1 MSTRPGAAEELV
13 GRSAGELAER
23 VRAGTISPAEVVR
36 AHLARILAV
45 DGRVGAFQDVRRERA
60 LAEAEA
66 LARAPDLG
74 SLPLAG
80 VPIAIKDNLDVAGE
94 PTRMGCR
101 ATPETPAAGDSEAV
115 RRLRAAGAIVV
126 GKTRLPELGIWATTD
141 GAFGVTRSPWG
152 LERTA
157 GGSSGGS
164 AAAVAAAMVPIALG
178 NDGMGSIRI
187 PAAAC
192 GLVGVKPG
200 AGVVPTGIGAHDWF
214 GMAENGPLTTTV
226 ADAAHVLSVLADRP
240 DLAEVRAPTGP
251 VRIALSTRSP
261 AQGVRAERAWAE
273 AARASAALLRQAGH
287 AVEHADPRYPTAF
300 VPAIFGHWFAGPL
313 ADAERLDP
321 RRLEPRTRRHLAWGR
336 LARRLGLVSARRREA
351 WRGLHASFF
360 EHHDVLLTPAL
371 ARVPPPA
378 DHWSERSWLANVVA
392 CVRYAPFNAPWNFAG
407 FPALVVPAGR
417 HPSGMPLAVQ
427 LVAAPGGEAL
437 LLSLAAE
444 LERLQPWPR
453 HAPEP
458 A

>member
-1 MSTRPGAAEELV
+1 M
-13 GRSAGELAER
+13 
-23 VRAGTISPAEVVR
+23 RAGTLSPADVVR
-36 AHLARILAV
+36 AHLARITAV
-45 DGRVGAFQDVRRERA
+45 DGRVGAFQGLRRERA

-66 LARAPDLG
+66 LARAPDLATL
-74 SLPLAG
+74 SLAG
-80 VPIAIKDNLDVAGE
+80 VPIAVKDNLDVAGE
-94 PTRMGCR
+94 PTRMGSS
-101 ATPETPAAGDSEAV
+101 ATPETPAAQDSEAV

-126 GKTRLPELGIWATTD
+126 GKTRLPELGIWATSD
-141 GAFGVTRSPWG
+141 GAFGVARSPWG

-187 PAAAC
+187 PAACC

-200 AGVVPTGIGAHDWF
+200 AGVVPAGIGVHDWF
-214 GMAENGPLTTTV
+214 GMAENGPLATTV
-226 ADAAHVLSVLADRP
+226 ADAALMLSVLAERP
-240 DLAEVRAPTGP
+240 DLAEVRAPAGLL
-251 VRIALSTRSP
+251 RIAWSTRSP
-261 AQGVRAERAWAE
+261 AAGVRVERAWAE
-273 AARASAALLRQAGH
+273 AARASAELLRRAGH
-287 AVEHADPRYPTAF
+287 AVQRADPRYPNAF

-313 ADAERLDP
+313 EDAEGLEQ
-321 RRLEPRTRRHLAWGR
+321 RRLEPRTRRHLAMGR
-336 LARRLGLVSARRREA
+336 LATRLGLVSARRRED
-351 WRGLHASFF
+351 WRALHASFF
-360 EHHDVLLTPAL
+360 ERYDVLLTPAL

-437 LLSLAAE
+437 LLSVAAE

-453 HAPEP
+453 HAPDRG
-458 A
+458 